1 MTATRTAATLFA
13 ALLATTP
20 AAAQAERYEL
30 GRRLRAYEVAWES
43 ADRAARVRSYADLPK
58 VTTQFFGLKLGEA
71 GRTLDDARHALRN
84 AKVSAA
90 EAWAASLQLLPEA
103 RLIDAAKPGLAVV
116 VKPLYAVKSPD
127 GATCRVTLSGG
138 VPAAADLT
146 KLPATFTVPL
156 PRVAAGGADLSLTL
170 EVLVGDLRMG
180 SHRVTVSVVPELAAR
195 LAALPKLDPATLEA
209 ATLRDRAELLRDLAD
224 GTAAETDLPAAKLLA
239 EAEAMAKLPAGT
251 PYFTATRAGR
261 FGLSVPVARPGG
273 KFDTAPLR
281 LFVPAKLDAA
291 KPGPLVVAMH
301 GAGGSENLFFEG
313 YGAGHAVTECEKRG
327 WLLVAPRAGLFG
339 APPVAEVIAAL
350 AGRYP
355 IDPKAVFVVGHS
367 MGAGQAAELVQQSP
381 GRYRGVALL
390 GGAARVRD
398 AKAFADLPLFL
409 GVGTKDQL
417 ALTGMRALNKTLT
430 AAGAK
435 RLTYREYPDAEHL
448 VIVREALPN
457 VFEAWDALRA
467 E

>member
-1 MTATRTAATLFA
+1 MTARRCTATLLV
-13 ALLATTP
+13 ALLVATPTF
-20 AAAQAERYEL
+20 AQAERYEL
-30 GRRLRAYEVAWES
+30 GRRLRAYEVAWEL
-43 ADRAARVRSYADLPK
+43 ADRGARVKSYADLPK

-71 GRTLDDARHALRN
+71 GRTLDEARRALLSVGGSP
-84 AKVSAA
+84 ADQWA
-90 EAWAASLQLLPEA
+90 ESLQVVPEA

-116 VKPLYAVKSPD
+116 VKPFYAAKGPG
-127 GATCRVTLSGG
+127 GATCRVTLGDG
-138 VPAAADLT
+138 VPAVADLS
-146 KLPATFTVPL
+146 KLPATLTVPL
-156 PRVAAGGADLSLTL
+156 PKVAASGADLTLTV
-170 EVLVGDLRMG
+170 EVLAGGLRVGG
-180 SHRVTVSVVPELAAR
+180 HRVTVSVVPDLAAR
-195 LAALPKLDPATLEA
+195 LAALPKLDPTTLEA
-209 ATLRDRAELLRDLAD
+209 ATLRDRAELLRELAD
-224 GTAAETDLPAAKLLA
+224 GTAPETDLPAATLLA
-239 EAEAMAKLPAGT
+239 EAEAIGKLPAGT
-251 PYFTATRAGR
+251 PYFTARRAGDFR
-261 FGLSVPVARPGG
+261 LSVPVARPGG

-281 LFVPAKLDAA
+281 LLVPAKLDAT
-291 KPGPLVVAMH
+291 KPVPLVVALH

-313 YGAGHAVTECEKRG
+313 YGAGHVVKECEQRG
-327 WLLVAPRAGLFG
+327 WMLVAPRAGLFG
-339 APPVAEVIAAL
+339 APPVEAIVAEL

-355 IDPKAVFVVGHS
+355 IDPKRMFLVGHS

-381 GRYRGVALL
+381 GRYRAVALL

-430 AAGAK
+430 AAAAK

-457 VFEAWDALRA
+457 VFEQWDALRA